1 VYNKYYY
8 TATEYSIKK
17 LVEYCV
23 LLLLYSVSVIYDRT
37 VLMYECTI
45 VE

>member
-8 TATEYSIKK
+8 TAMEYSVRK
-17 LVEYCV
+17 LVEYSV
-23 LLLLYSVSVIYDRT
+23 LLLLYSVSVICDRT

-45 VE
+45 V